1 MAELYTLY
9 NGDKPVAYAYG
20 DPWVAQALFMDDI
33 KFKTPEEAK
42 DWWEKNYG
50 ASSAPHYLDALKMRK
65 EDEEKVMI
73 QTNIFD
79 EVEVQVAA
87 PFAEAAYLGFD
98 PIGSRQTIVQRFA
111 YEGT

>member
-79 EVEVQVAA
+79 EVEVHENCTVQILRNSVTG
-87 PFAEAAYLGFD
+87 ETS
-98 PIGSRQTIVQRFA
+98 IGWWENDDA
-111 YEGT
+111 